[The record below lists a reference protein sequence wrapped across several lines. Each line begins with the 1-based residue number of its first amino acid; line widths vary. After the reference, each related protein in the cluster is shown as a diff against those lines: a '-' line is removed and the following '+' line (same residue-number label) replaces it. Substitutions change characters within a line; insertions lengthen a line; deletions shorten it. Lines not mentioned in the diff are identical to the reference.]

1 MPLFSSTY
9 LKKAKKV
16 ATPTRKSANLISE
29 SFLSVRKF
37 MDQTLL
43 DTMRV
48 IALPTKTNFR
58 GINIREVALFQGEF
72 GWGEF
77 SPFLEYDH
85 AESAPW
91 LACAIEAATKP
102 RPQLYRNSV
111 KVNGTIPAT
120 NDKNVIKAL
129 VETYQGVTTFKVKV
143 GDNLSEDIA
152 RLAQIRSLGRKIKIR
167 IDVNGLWSV
176 KDALTNLYTFYE
188 EVGPFEYVEQ
198 PCATLEELREL
209 KASIRIP
216 IKIAVDE
223 VLRKAKD
230 PFAVDLTGAADLVM
244 LKVQP
249 LGGIARA
256 HKLAEHHK
264 LPVVVS
270 SALESAVGIN
280 YGLQLAASFPEMNFD
295 CGLGTGSLLA
305 ANVADLPIVDGQI
318 EITDVEPEFNGYEV
332 APDRF
337 EWWKNR
343 VMKTAELL

>member
-1 MPLFSSTY
+1 MDLS
-9 LKKAKKV
+9 L
-16 ATPTRKSANLISE
+16 LE
-29 SFLSVRKF
+29 S
-37 MDQTLL
+37 
-43 DTMRV
+43 MRV

-58 GINIREVALFQGEF
+58 GVNVREVALFRGEY

-77 SPFLEYDH
+77 SPFLEYDYQ
-85 AESAPW
+85 ECAPW
-91 LACAIEAATKP
+91 LMCAIEAATKP

-111 KVNGTIPAT
+111 RVNGTIPAT
-120 NDKNVIKAL
+120 NDKSVIKSL
-129 VETYQGVTTFKVKV
+129 IETYQGVKTFKVKV
-143 GDNLSEDIA
+143 GDNLGEDIV
-152 RLAQIRSLGRKIKIR
+152 RLAQIRSLGRDIKIR

-176 KDALTNLYTFYE
+176 KDALTNLYAFYE

-209 KASIRIP
+209 KASIHIP
-216 IKIAVDE
+216 LKIAVDE

-230 PFAVDLTGAADLVM
+230 PFAIDLSGAADFVM

-256 HKLAEHHK
+256 HQLAEHHK

-295 CGLGTGSLLA
+295 CGLGTGSLLGA
-305 ANVADLPIVDGQI
+305 DVASLPIVNGEI
-318 EITDVEPEFNGYEV
+318 EITEVEPDFNGYEV
-332 APDRF
+332 APERY

>member
-1 MPLFSSTY
+1 
-9 LKKAKKV
+9 
-16 ATPTRKSANLISE
+16 
-29 SFLSVRKF
+29 
-37 MDQTLL
+37 MDQSLL

-58 GINIREVALFQGEF
+58 GINVREVALFNGEY

-77 SPFLEYDH
+77 SPFLEYDYK
-85 AESAPW
+85 ECAPW
-91 LACAIEAATKP
+91 LMCAIEAATKP
-102 RPQLYRNSV
+102 RPKLYRNSV
-111 KVNGTIPAT
+111 RVNGTIPAT

-143 GDNLSEDIA
+143 GDNLSEDIV
-152 RLAQIRSLGRKIKIR
+152 RLAQIRSLGRKINIR

-176 KDALTNLYTFYE
+176 KDALTSLYAFYE

-216 IKIAVDE
+216 LKIAVDD
-223 VLRKAKD
+223 VIRKAKD
-230 PFAVDLTGAADLVM
+230 PFALDLTGAADLVM

-305 ANVADLPIVDGQI
+305 ANVAELPIVDGRI
-318 EITDVEPEFNGYEV
+318 EITEVEPDFNGYEV

-343 VMKTAELL
+343 VMKTAEFL

>member
-1 MPLFSSTY
+1 
-9 LKKAKKV
+9 
-16 ATPTRKSANLISE
+16 
-29 SFLSVRKF
+29 

-58 GINIREVALFQGEF
+58 GINIREVALFQGEY

-332 APDRF
+332 APDRI